1 MKDVI
6 LSIHATTD
14 RLILRGPSSFRA
26 QNKIKIETI
35 NMESEIYDG
44 NFSLSDYPEHADLSF
59 SEDYT
64 QIEGVPSGLAI
75 DWSLLKRKI

>member
-6 LSIHATTD
+6 LSIHAKTD
-14 RLILRGPSSFRA
+14 RLILRAPSSFRA

-35 NMESEIYDG
+35 HMESEIYDG
-44 NFSLSDYPEHADLSF
+44 NFSLSDYPEQADSSF
-59 SEDYT
+59 SEDYN
-64 QIEGVPSGLAI
+64 QIDGVPSGLAI